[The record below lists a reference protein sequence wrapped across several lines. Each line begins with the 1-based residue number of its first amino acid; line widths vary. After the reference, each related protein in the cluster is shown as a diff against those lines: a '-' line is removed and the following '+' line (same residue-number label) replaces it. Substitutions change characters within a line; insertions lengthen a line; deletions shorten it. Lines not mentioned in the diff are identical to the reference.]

1 MMVMKGTTMNDPRT
15 LIDRYTAAVEAVDK
29 QALLKLYSSE
39 ARLFDAFM
47 QWECRGTGAWSA
59 QLEDWFSHMST
70 HGSSAKATDVEIQA
84 TDDMAMLTM
93 FMHYSDQRED
103 GENEGMSNRLTW
115 VAVPNGDDWTILHE
129 HTSVP
134 LNDDMKPILEP

>member
-1 MMVMKGTTMNDPRT
+1 MNDPRT

-29 QALLKLYSSE
+29 QALLELYSPG
-39 ARLFDAFM
+39 ARIFDAFM
-47 QWECRGTGAWSA
+47 QWECRGPEEWSA
-59 QLEDWFSHMST
+59 HLEDWFSHMSS
-70 HGSSAKATDVEIQA
+70 HGSAASATDVEIRA
-84 TDDMAMLTM
+84 TDEMALLTM

-115 VAVPNGDDWTILHE
+115 VAVPNGDDWVIIHE

-134 LNDDMKPILEP
+134 LNDDMLPILEP